1 VYDDKLAELERQLA
15 RTSSAPASYVIPDE
29 RLELIFGCCHPSLS
43 REAQVA
49 LTLRCLAGLSTP
61 EIARAF
67 FVPEATMAQRLV
79 RAKGKVRDAGIPL
92 RVPEAPDLPD
102 RLPAVLAVAYLIFN
116 EGYAAQVGESHVRL
130 DLCTRA
136 IDLGEVLATL
146 MPDEPEVL
154 GLFALMLLH
163 DARRATRV
171 DAAGEMVLLADQD
184 RALWDLDGIARARA
198 LLAATAGIGV
208 GGRFVAE
215 ATIAHLH
222 ACAPTYE
229 QTDWAAIVRSYDRLL
244 DLMPTPIVR
253 LNRAIAV
260 AFAETPAAGLAL
272 LAELDG
278 ELAGYHYLHAARS
291 ELLRQAGDVAA
302 AGAACQRALELVGNG
317 AERRLLQRRLA
328 RLEAEIL

>member
-1 VYDDKLAELERQLA
+1 
-15 RTSSAPASYVIPDE
+15 
-29 RLELIFGCCHPSLS
+29 
-43 REAQVA
+43 
-49 LTLRCLAGLSTP
+49 
-61 EIARAF
+61 
-67 FVPEATMAQRLV
+67 
-79 RAKGKVRDAGIPL
+79 
-92 RVPEAPDLPD
+92 
-102 RLPAVLAVAYLIFN
+102 
-116 EGYAAQVGESHVRL
+116 
-130 DLCTRA
+130 
-136 IDLGEVLATL
+136 
-146 MPDEPEVL
+146 VL